1 MILWQQNMNN
11 INLFARNLII
21 WINKFTC
28 ANSYINLISAKIAK
42 LIQQRNGKI
51 ISDLM
56 FLFDFNVL
64 MSPGMYSR
72 LYM

>member
-1 MILWQQNMNN
+1 MNN
-11 INLFARNLII
+11 INLFTQNLII

-28 ANSYINLISAKIAK
+28 ANSYINLISAKVAK
-42 LIQQRNGKI
+42 LIQQRYSKI

-56 FLFDFNVL
+56 FPSDFNVL

-72 LYM
+72 L